1 MQFSAEQIAQL
12 VTGSIEGRTDRNVSS
27 FAKIEEAS
35 ENDLA
40 FLANPKYEEYLY
52 TTKAGIIII
61 GSDLQLKQPVLGT
74 LIRVKDPYSSFAS
87 LMQFYQQMV
96 SQQLSGIEEPSFIH
110 PTASIGNHVF
120 IGAFAYIAEGAV
132 IEDGA
137 KIHPQA
143 YVGRNSRIGNG
154 SIIFPG
160 VKIYHDCVI
169 GNSVTLHA
177 GVVIGSDGFGFA
189 PQADGTYQKVPQM
202 GNVVI
207 EDEVEIGANT
217 CIDRATMGSTIIR
230 KGTKLDNL
238 IQIAHN
244 TEVGEHSVIAAQTGI
259 SGSTKI
265 GKRVMVGG
273 QVGVAGHI
281 SVADGTKVGA
291 QSGITKTVRFP
302 NTTINGT
309 PAHDY
314 TSSMRSQAV
323 LRRLPDLEKKINEL
337 ENLLKALI
345 KERDQISSG
354 S

>member
-1 MQFSAEQIAQL
+1 MQFSAQQIAAL
-12 VTGSIEGRTDRNVSS
+12 VSGTIEGQAERHVHS
-27 FAKIEEAS
+27 FAKIEEAT
-35 ENDLA
+35 EQDLA

-61 GSDLQLKQPVLGT
+61 GADLPLKQQVSGT

-87 LMQFYQQMV
+87 LMQYYQQMV
-96 SQQLSGIEEPSFIH
+96 AQQQTGIEEPSFIH
-110 PTASIGNHVF
+110 PKAKIGSNVF
-120 IGAFAYIAEGAV
+120 IGAFAYIGEDAV
-132 IEDGA
+132 VEDGA
-137 KIHPQA
+137 KIHPQVYLGKNA
-143 YVGRNSRIGNG
+143 KVGQG
-154 SIIFPG
+154 SVIYPG
-160 VKIYHDCVI
+160 VKIYHDCTV
-169 GNSVTLHA
+169 GNKVTLHA

-189 PQADGTYQKVPQM
+189 PQTDGTYQKVPQM

-244 TEVGEHSVIAAQTGI
+244 TEVGEHSVVAAQTGI

-265 GKRVMVGG
+265 GKRVMFGG

-291 QSGITKTVRFP
+291 QSGLTKTVKTP
-302 NTTINGT
+302 NTTLNGT

-323 LRRLPDLEKKINEL
+323 LRRLPELEKKINEL
-337 ENLLKALI
+337 EQLISALI
-345 KERDQISSG
+345 RERDQISKS
-354 S
+354 